1 MSLTVGTGHA
11 PTEAAV
17 RYRWVILGVTW
28 IAYAVVFL
36 NRLSA
41 GPLAPFFKGELR
53 LTNAQVGLV
62 MGISAL
68 GYTLTQIPAG
78 WFVDRIGARW
88 PIALGEFIA
97 GAGMLGVSVTPTYGW
112 LLSLMLLT
120 GMGCGFLM
128 PATAQAIVVWFPRR
142 ERATVMG
149 LKQTAVNLGGVLAT
163 LLPAIAVAYGWRA
176 GFKLIGFAAIAIGVC
191 TLLLYREPS
200 MSRAMEASKASAGP
214 PQVPLREL
222 LTNREIWLVAIA
234 GLFMNW
240 VEMATIGHFVL
251 YMKDALLFP
260 VVAAGGMLAAA
271 VTAGAVAR
279 PLSGLVSDWLF
290 AGNRKP
296 VFLILA
302 LTATVMSAALA
313 VGPPNVGWILYPLVL
328 MLGIGAIGFG
338 GIFITMLSE
347 FGGRHGAGTAAA
359 FGSTVSMIGS
369 VVGPIAFGHLVDISG
384 SYRVA
389 WLSQAVIGALG
400 AAALM
405 AVRETKRD
413 T

>member
-1 MSLTVGTGHA
+1 
-11 PTEAAV
+11 
-17 RYRWVILGVTW
+17 VILGVTW

-36 NRLSA
+36 NRLGA
-41 GPLAPFFKGELR
+41 GPLAPFFKGELG

-62 MGISAL
+62 MGVSAF

-78 WFVDRIGARW
+78 WFVDRTGARW

-97 GAGMLGVSVTPTYGW
+97 GAGMLGVSVTPSYGW

-176 GFKLIGFAAIAIGVC
+176 GFKLIGLVAIGIGVC
-191 TLLLYREPS
+191 TLFLYREPP
-200 MSRAMEASKASAGP
+200 MAGVTDSSHGP
-214 PQVPLREL
+214 AERQVPLREL
-222 LTNREIWLVAIA
+222 LTDSEIWLVALA

-240 VEMATIGHFVL
+240 VEMAMLGHFVL
-251 YMKDALLFP
+251 YMKDALLFS

-271 VTAGAVAR
+271 VTAGAIAR

-290 AGNRKP
+290 AGKRKP

-302 LTATVMSAALA
+302 LMATATSAVLALSP
-313 VGPPNVGWILYPLVL
+313 GTLGWMLYPLVL
-328 MLGIGAIGFG
+328 MLGVGAIGFG
-338 GIFITMLSE
+338 GIFVTMLSE
-347 FGGRHGAGTAAA
+347 FGGRRGAGTAAA

-369 VVGPIAFGHLVDISG
+369 VIGPIAFGYVVDITR

-389 WLSQAVIGALG
+389 WLSQAVVGALG
-400 AAALM
+400 AVALI

-413 T
+413 M